1 MIFPYLESL
10 HSSRM
15 CVYKFVELNPFG
27 SIIDVLPNDPWYAKL
42 IAPCFM
48 ECDEMFC
55 NRVKLRFIN
64 KKK

>member
-1 MIFPYLESL
+1 
-10 HSSRM
+10 M